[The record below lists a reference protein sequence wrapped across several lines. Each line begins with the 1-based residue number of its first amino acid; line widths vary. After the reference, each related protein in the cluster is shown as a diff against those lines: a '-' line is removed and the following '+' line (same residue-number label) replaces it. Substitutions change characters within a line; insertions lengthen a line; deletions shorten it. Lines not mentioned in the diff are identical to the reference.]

1 MNTAG
6 LKGSISAGNP
16 SPVVVPMYNGNGSGD
31 TAPPYS
37 VVFTTAAGAAT
48 FSFDGG
54 DTYQTIAASISGSGQ
69 LVYFINN
76 PLTHVKFTGANGEKY
91 QIL

>member
-1 MNTAG
+1 MNTSG
-6 LKGSISAGNP
+6 LRGTISAQNP
-16 SPVVVPMYNGNGSGD
+16 SPVVVPILNTFGSGNP
-31 TAPPYS
+31 APPFS
-37 VVFTTAAGAAT
+37 AVFTTAAGAAT

-54 DTYQTIAASISGSGQ
+54 ITYQVIAASVSGSGQ

-76 PLTHVKFTGANGEKY
+76 PLTHVKFTGANAEKY

>member
-6 LKGSISAGNP
+6 LKGTISAGNP
-16 SPVVVPMYNGNGSGD
+16 SPVVVPVLGAGSPQ
-31 TAPPYS
+31 PPYS

-54 DTYQTIAASISGSGQ
+54 TIYQTIAASISAGGQ
-69 LVYFINN
+69 LVYYINQ
-76 PLTHVKFTGANGEKY
+76 PITHVKFTGANTETY